1 MPFSPSGSG
10 EWHPISSEIS
20 QENPTFAVMICLP
33 SFLPLI
39 RVGERDVAHYEA
51 CWLEEALRRA
61 AREAGHEAWWPAPDV
76 VRGVFEFLRDRFQ
89 KNFITLQDLFQK
101 IEHTLR
107 SIGFSD
113 IAGKL
118 KAEPPPVELNLF
130 DLARE
135 SGTAFE
141 LAFYQRLTREVEVLR
156 EAGVTRFRCV
166 QLGDSARWLAGC
178 RITTDRSLEI
188 EEEILDFLNMALLKA
203 GASHTA
209 HLVVS

>member
-1 MPFSPSGSG
+1 
-10 EWHPISSEIS
+10 
-20 QENPTFAVMICLP
+20 MICLP

-51 CWLEEALRRA
+51 CWLEETLRRA
-61 AREAGHEAWWPAPDV
+61 AQEAGHESWWPAPDV

-89 KNFITLQDLFQK
+89 KNVITVHDLFQK

-130 DLARE
+130 DVARE
-135 SGTAFE
+135 AGDAFE
-141 LAFYQRLTREVEVLR
+141 LAFYRRLGLEVEALSD
-156 EAGVTRFRCV
+156 AGVTRLRCV
-166 QLGDSARWLAGC
+166 QLGDAARWLAGA
-178 RITTDRSLEI
+178 RITTDRSQVI
-188 EEEILDFLNMALLKA
+188 EREILDFLNVALLKT
-203 GASHTA
+203 GATRSA
-209 HLVVS
+209 HLVVC